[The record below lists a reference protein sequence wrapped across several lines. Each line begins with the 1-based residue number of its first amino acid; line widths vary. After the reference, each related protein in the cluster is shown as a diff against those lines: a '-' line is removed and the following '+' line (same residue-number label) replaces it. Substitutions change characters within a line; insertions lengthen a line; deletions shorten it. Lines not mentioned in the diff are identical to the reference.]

1 MDNDLNDILLKK
13 FMKDY
18 ESGLFNI
25 NGINLIIWLVRQIP
39 GKSDIK
45 SIIYSKLFKFS
56 ISIQW

>member
-1 MDNDLNDILLKK
+1 MDNDLNEILLKK

-25 NGINLIIWLVRQIP
+25 NGINLIIWLVMQIP
-39 GKSDIK
+39 GKSDIN